1 MSRVLIRPK
10 LRQWNLGSKRKKRR
24 ASTGSEVSAAAGKSK
39 LERGWNAMSQAAAAG
54 LKRTRTYAALPRTSH
69 PPPIPVDDKITAEYE
84 EIKSR
89 VSEIERRISLELDL
103 RSPDG
108 PEKVSNRNFF
118 Y

>member
-1 MSRVLIRPK
+1 MLFRPK

-24 ASTGSEVSAAAGKSK
+24 ASTGSELSVATTKSK
-39 LERGWNAMSQAAAAG
+39 LERGWNAMSQVAAAG
-54 LKRTRTYAALPRTSH
+54 LKRNRTYAAVPRVSQ
-69 PPPIPVDDKITAEYE
+69 PPSIPAEDKITAEYE

-108 PEKVSNRNFF
+108 LEKVTN
-118 Y
+118 